1 MIYRLI
7 TLSFLLGFSTLLGCR
22 KTLDLNQDVYL
33 NIEDLLHST
42 NCAVPCGTVAECE
55 GDQARIRGSVDAM
68 NIMDFADK
76 FYLLD
81 PTDNDYRIEVLVDT
95 SASAQVFSLIQNA
108 GGQIALVEGV
118 LDGYD
123 AATGFSCDRQFVLLV
138 QTADQVRLE

>member
-7 TLSFLLGFSTLLGCR
+7 ALSFLLGFSTLLGCR
-22 KTLDLNQDVYL
+22 KTLDLNQDGYVD
-33 NIEDLLHST
+33 IASLLQST
-42 NCAVPCGTVAECE
+42 NCAVPCGTVADCE
-55 GDQARIRGSVDAM
+55 GDQAMIRGTIDAM
-68 NIMDFADK
+68 NIMNFADK
-76 FYLLD
+76 FFLLD
-81 PTDNDYRIEVLVDT
+81 PTESDYRMEVLVDT
-95 SASAQVFSLIQNA
+95 SVSSQVFSLIQNA